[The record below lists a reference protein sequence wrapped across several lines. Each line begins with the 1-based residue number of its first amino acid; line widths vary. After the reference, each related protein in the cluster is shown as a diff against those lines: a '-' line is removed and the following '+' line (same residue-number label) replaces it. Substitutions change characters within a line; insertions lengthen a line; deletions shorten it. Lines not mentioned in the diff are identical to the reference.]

1 MKNILALILCT
12 LLFTA
17 CKKDKKDAFAY
28 YGHWEGTYTGIDN
41 GTWKGDVAQD
51 GTFAGI
57 ASSNMAPGFGFNIN
71 GTVSN
76 TGHLTASFS
85 LMGYS
90 VNFLGQFNGNNV
102 SGTWVADSVNMGGI
116 WSGQRK

>member
-1 MKNILALILCT
+1 MKNILTLILCT

-17 CKKDKKDAFAY
+17 CKKDKNDAFAY
-28 YGHWEGTYTGIDN
+28 YGHWEGTYSGVLN

-51 GTFAGI
+51 GKFTGT
-57 ASSNMAPGFGFNIN
+57 ASSDMVPGIGINID

-76 TGHLTASFS
+76 SGYLTASFG

-90 VNFLGQFNGNNV
+90 VNFQGQFNGNNV
-102 SGTWVADSVNMGGI
+102 SGTWIADSVNMGGI